1 MLEVIIGIILS
12 FTSSVGQV
20 MLKEPIE
27 DYCRRVFAREKIQP
41 NLVLLK
47 SVHLIGTVTDTVGGP
62 IMNSPVEL
70 RRYVSQSKQVSL
82 RKVPTDAYGRFDLG
96 TVMPG
101 KYRLLTFPTR
111 AFRQPSNLECPV
123 GESTCNLKIAIQVNA
138 TDLPD
143 SVCPIQ

>member
-1 MLEVIIGIILS
+1 MNALIILVVLS
-12 FTSSVGQV
+12 VTSSLVQI

-27 DYCRRVFAREKIQP
+27 DYCRKILAREKIQP
-41 NLVLLK
+41 NLELHK
-47 SVHLIGTVTDTVGGP
+47 SVHLLGTVTDTVGAP

-70 RRYVSQSKQVSL
+70 RKYVSQSKQVSL
-82 RKVPTDAYGRFDLG
+82 KKVPTDTYGRFDLG
-96 TVMPG
+96 TVKPG